1 MNCTT
6 ATRQPRAH
14 ARPITPNADDDL
26 PLPSPV
32 LSTTTDRAD
41 RAIAHDANFAK
52 VLTLVL
58 GGARS
63 GKSAVAERL
72 VADLPP
78 PVTYLATAALLPG
91 LGDDDFAARVAAHR
105 DRRPSGWTT
114 VEAGADLVPALV
126 AADGTV
132 LVDSLGTWV
141 AAHDEFAVDADALL
155 DALVRRTSATVIV
168 SEEVGLG
175 VHPSSEVGRRF
186 RDALGDVN
194 QAVAAIADD
203 VVLVVAGRPM
213 TL

>member
-41 RAIAHDANFAK
+41 RDIGYDANFAE

-72 VADLPP
+72 VAGLPAP
-78 PVTYLATAALLPG
+78 ITYLATATLLSR
-91 LGDDDFAARVAAHR
+91 LGDDDFATRVAVHR
-105 DRRPSGWTT
+105 DR
-114 VEAGADLVPALV
+114 
-126 AADGTV
+126 
-132 LVDSLGTWV
+132 
-141 AAHDEFAVDADALL
+141 
-155 DALVRRTSATVIV
+155 
-168 SEEVGLG
+168 
-175 VHPSSEVGRRF
+175 
-186 RDALGDVN
+186 
-194 QAVAAIADD
+194 
-203 VVLVVAGRPM
+203 
-213 TL
+213 